1 MANLQ
6 DLFNEIQADSRISN
20 PPTFEEFQSKMEDP
34 AFAERVNE
42 ILGRNG
48 YDVNAYEGL
57 KKKEESMVESAPLS
71 QSESEQPSE
80 TTEPTQMGGIEPV
93 GEVVSEDP
101 QAETEEDLDPLNAD
115 LSAYNLEIKTPLS
128 LNQNAPIQAAPQQQ
142 NVTEGSVMNES
153 LDTPKPVNKYKN
165 NDIISLAKNA
175 KNKFIS
181 KHIDPIF
188 SQAKQATA
196 QFDQE
201 IKPEEE
207 AISQVEEGG
216 PGDPKRKDV
225 KDAATS
231 LYNEMDDLNYK
242 TASRVLGDTRVLGV
256 KMDGDN
262 YEVVFANNKMG
273 GGDQGRSYKGKVGDV
288 TWEGYISNAINSSDL
303 YKDDESWEDLKSA
316 VITQDTYSPELEGK
330 KLSPSFNNNL
340 ASHKSKYFPQGS
352 FGQITGTVTIPK
364 EKNKEEEASFGTD
377 LKRFFEKVKV
387 KVKTQNIISKEDE
400 ERKEYNIAEETI
412 PKTEYVMDTEQ
423 TFYNS
428 LNNTPETN
436 AIMQENALSFSDILL
451 PSSKNKETVMEGIK
465 LFLAKAGY
473 DENEI
478 NQKLGVIYKQ
488 MLRDARYHAAEQY
501 IRHEIENGNKT
512 YKFQD
517 IDRLNQAKE
526 KGIDELMGD
535 ESLVTQSDKNFVS
548 NVWDISLSDYIN
560 HYDAKATV
568 RGRNMDIKNIPGKV
582 SAYTARMNELEA
594 QIEAE
599 KVKLQIPSKEQ
610 LSETV
615 KGLKSTKDK
624 IDAYDAQLSKM
635 EEDMNSLLVD
645 QDGQKY
651 YKDEASKTIYEE
663 LVAQSE
669 KILNERNALVEQN
682 KAGSQDIEKVNQF
695 QNNISRQLKE
705 YEALRKKLNYYDDDP
720 DLLAMRGLSNTLTS
734 IQNYE
739 SDKSAGIKND
749 LYDFQDYR
757 EKVRQDDEIARKEAE
772 DDNMLEA
779 GGKGLVGGFANA
791 LIGISKTGMYLGQV
805 LTDEDSDQKE
815 WTGGDELLA
824 ATSQLQENVGQ
835 WASNPYYEKWGVNW
849 FVNGVGGVVPDLAAV
864 YFTGGGAGFAELAT
878 TRGAIGAVGKIATS
892 PTTVYFTVRST
903 GDYAE
908 RLQKAGYSAGEAFLG
923 GGLIAGTEAMLESLL
938 PSFFNTTESISI
950 KSFWKKTIEEGIAK
964 KLAPEVIAR
973 QLKEGTIGIARNS
986 GKLITTNTFN
996 EKIEEGTQTLFT
1008 EVAFAGATDETIQ
1021 IFDPKTGGMGKTL
1034 EAVTEASAIGG
1045 AMGLVGSSA
1054 KGIRTLIKEKANN
1067 TTLKLTQL
1075 QIGRKY
1081 TEIINEADRLSK
1093 DFKGSEVEK
1102 EYEKINKEYKKLSAN
1117 PNFLEYDD
1125 LAQSEV
1131 LDKSLA
1137 LNDLKEAQKNYES
1150 QNIVDV
1156 KLNNQ
1161 IAEKEKELVSIIN
1174 TAQENT
1180 DVRNDMN
1187 KQLEEIGV
1195 KSFTLNA
1202 NGEVNG
1208 ITFDEWTTS
1217 EEEKEST
1224 EKAIE
1229 IIEKVYKPKAQENAV
1244 QKSSATEVLPRQQG
1258 ETTETGG
1265 KREGV
1270 GSSVQGQGTT
1280 QEVGKEEI
1288 VATPKE
1294 AKEPEAMQTD
1304 IDQVQQSTG
1313 TVINLNEDGTLTI
1326 NAPQRGGQSKKAAA
1340 IENAKQEL
1348 ANLGYNVESRVAQ
1361 PTQQEVAQ
1369 EEGQREFTDEE
1380 FGNTIKETEGMGVV
1394 AGTQSMNDLK
1404 RTAQDPKKGKIVA
1417 QASRAV
1423 NALKSLFPNMNIV
1436 VHESDESYNKAMN
1449 TLGGT
1454 VNTRGQFVYKPSADG
1469 NIQGAV
1475 HINLNRANSRTI
1487 AHEVAHAALLKMFK
1501 GDGKVFGNFKD
1512 KLKDIA
1518 KDQKMT
1524 ITDKDG
1530 NEVETTWGDEAEKL
1544 SSRYQTEDQ
1553 AEEYLAELAGLV
1565 AELDLDKP
1573 VNKSI
1578 LQKIADFINN
1588 FILSNPQL
1596 KALGVKPISDT
1607 SSAEEVLEFFD
1618 TLGKKISRGEEI
1630 KEFEDVNSLGLS
1642 GVVNVSEGVKSKSS
1656 IDSGEIKRFPVNPNT
1671 RVEEDVP
1678 LERFNGKRVNLME
1691 SDRMTGGYISDSE
1704 GNPLFKFYG
1713 GVFYPIITGKW
1724 WASRNKIKAKG
1735 IAENANKN
1743 RDKDGYIY
1751 SAPMIGSDKQHMSNT
1766 DMLTVTVELM
1776 KFDANSK
1783 TSKVKKADVISY
1795 IDKAFSNKSVQ
1806 GKKAVV
1812 KTVLKKSN
1820 NINELFNELEFV
1832 LFQEGDKILDKKG
1845 SPILDENKKPISN
1858 FTFEERLAIVNSI
1871 LGDPKVKEARFPSA
1885 GSISEAAKRFEEP
1898 ITAKANKIGDLVTI
1912 MRTKGTL
1919 QYKTSEVNDDF
1930 YHKSYPEEIYAVNE
1944 DGSPAEIEVY
1954 VLEGAYSMNDVLPS
1968 LTQSSGK
1975 EFTWDEYLEK
1985 HKSENLAIAQYNR
1998 TAKLSSASGE
2008 IKTGVKTKSQMDDV
2022 QRTAQMYNMNDQG
2035 FFPKNADEY
2044 KINRDFERFGLKAKR
2059 ANASSWGPGSL
2070 YLVNQAGRK
2079 VNPFNRPKGKSQ
2091 LSDDEVDQVLKTY
2104 PDLKTTQIV
2113 DENGN
2118 PLIVRHQSQTD
2129 IDINNM
2135 SDKNKGGIRDIL
2147 GRESKDKYGIYFTTE
2162 SAESLK
2168 DMFDKTGKGKTYEVF
2183 LDVKNLLDLGDTHYF
2198 NFETNKPEQL
2208 SDAVVKNSDQYL
2220 DVRDMSKNDV
2230 DRVKALG
2237 YDGIWGNRNEGNYK
2251 GIDEIVVFDKSQI
2264 KPVPTGIVAKSQ
2276 LSDEESEPNQISS
2289 SERKIIADRVKA
2301 EIKAALQGRKEGK
2314 KEGIEQAKEQAQKTI
2329 DSLNKKLE
2337 EGKITKQEL
2346 QDKIK
2351 ELGYNVRWQAAE
2363 ARLAGEIEGKK
2374 AGRAEGRKEGIKE
2387 GVEKG
2392 KEQAQKTIDALN
2404 KKLEEGKITKQEL
2417 QDRIKELGYNIR
2429 FEAGVA
2435 RLAGERTGKSMGKK
2449 FGEFVGYF
2457 KGLKAGRT
2465 EQRGLGALVS
2475 EYIKDVVDNEFGKK
2489 GSISPATLKSISRRA
2504 ATISNQKQLDAFVSY
2519 LDKIIANRRLAEGIN
2534 EIQKQQKKL
2543 LNKIGYQYTTQMKQ
2557 FAKFDLYTADG
2568 DLAFDMNTLEEYL
2581 DALRDLTSDRVPKI
2595 GKMMELFDEMYDINL
2610 QNQPAPKTA
2619 IDSLNE
2625 WQVAVNK
2632 LFNTAKDIIVENNGV
2647 VDLAESFQNY
2657 RAFKSNV
2664 KKYTNALD
2672 ELLVTGMISE
2682 SDYERMFNDVIEK
2695 SAVTD
2700 TYATEFQD
2708 QIDGLKKMLIDGI
2721 TDKGDYGLMDSI
2733 KDWLSNSPNTFTENQ
2748 KKLIDQLMRA
2758 KPDNLMTLS
2767 LEDLDLLNQVTAQI
2781 AEAGFVDEKN
2791 LRTLLDRAEI
2801 RGNEIGKS
2809 LAEQAK
2815 QTKGLFR
2822 KDRYSNAKNGFINM
2836 MNDTLGKSVVF
2847 WESRLGMKENGPFR
2861 KHLVDPIVRAINGW
2875 EKDSQRILKDYQKN
2889 VEKLRSRNI
2898 LKNVPGIGKFINK
2911 TKIEKFKLTSDGN
2924 LVPDGTIKVSK
2935 DAYDRVMIGVVGHIL
2950 DNAWNAKQKKKTVS
2964 DWLGKQMLS
2973 AKVRNNMA
2981 NEDVNELDIVNNI
2994 YNDLK
2999 DSFPDGNG
3007 GLDHMAVLEAF
3018 ESDPTSVLTGSQL
3031 EYYNIARSTLQEA
3044 GEYINSANAIRN
3056 KQHEL
3061 NPYYMPRQSVGVR
3074 EGTLTSTDIAY
3085 NKNVGEAIRSGA
3097 SYQRVLQVPTEAIRY
3112 NVDRLVMTNVHEGL
3126 RDYYLT
3132 EAKRYVR
3139 DVFSN
3144 AKENASQNDAV
3155 MLDNLKQLSDTIAPF
3170 ALAKSE
3176 NTFGLS
3182 KMMGKFFVDAL
3193 IGVVRTP
3200 IEFTTN
3206 LISYAVGNR
3215 SLKSLTL
3222 PFTPKEKQETDKLLS
3237 EFDSSVQF
3245 TGLERKVKL
3254 SGKKGIDGYLD
3265 RESNFGLLNKFLNNV
3280 TGFMRK
3286 GEWKSQFEREFER
3299 NTGEKFSYEKHFVK
3313 EKGKYYD
3320 EMSKA
3325 ASDADF
3331 RMRRIMKG
3339 GNKAEQRQFI
3349 EWFPFVK
3356 SARISADSKM
3366 APFVGMFS
3374 GFINHDADNLN
3385 IGLRKTVT
3393 QKEIKDGLTQA
3404 LGAYGRLSLY
3414 PVLMVI
3420 GKAIANLNLGD
3431 DDEKKEAQE
3440 TLDSLKTPQ
3449 GWSDMALFAAKQ
3461 VGATFFGG
3469 KYAAGGK
3476 IIGNLLLDAAY
3487 TLSDDR
3493 RQRRLIEDT
3502 MRDLYFVDPIDF
3514 YDLPSE
3520 KDDMALQIAANL
3532 QPIVGM
3538 VIDGVSDFVND
3549 VKNKGRE
3556 QVTLYDI
3563 YEWTQQTEEGKQW
3576 MYMANSLAT
3585 LGQTLTVIFTPG
3597 AVPFIDDYVRWAEDE
3612 LSQKEPN
3619 ENTLY
3624 KTPGGEVVDIRELF
3638 LDDSQRLPINTPG
3651 ISSRERDKYSI
3662 LATEKFNK
3670 AIEKEGKQ
3678 IKGLFPDEKYLYIDY
3693 LADKAKYEAGSELGF
3708 PTERWSEAEG
3718 EMVSGEPIPPSERD
3732 NTPESEVT
3740 LEKLHQEI
3748 MKGKQ
3753 LSFVQNIKE
3762 KRKAEDYMFKEFDK
3776 NPNMENDYK
3785 NATIGGKLGVRE
3797 YFKAKYLYD
3806 KYKLTEPPVSSNYF
3820 IKEKGK
3826 IKQTESIPQEE
3837 N

>member
-1 MANLQ
+1 MATLQ
-6 DLFNEIQADSRISN
+6 DLFNELQADERILT
-20 PPTFEEFQSKMEDP
+20 PDTFEEFQSKMESPDY
-34 AFAERVNE
+34 AAKVDDV
-42 ILGRNG
+42 LSRNG
-48 YDVNAYEGL
+48 YDLNAYEGL

-115 LSAYNLEIKTPLS
+115 LSAYNMEIKTPLS
-128 LNQNAPIQAAPQQQ
+128 SIQNTPIQAAPQQQ
-142 NVTEGSVMNES
+142 NVVDGSVMNES
-153 LDTPKPVNKYKN
+153 VDAPKPVNKYKN

-207 AISQVEEGG
+207 TLSQVEEGG

-225 KDAATS
+225 KGAATS
-231 LYNEMDDLNYK
+231 LYNEMDDLNHK

-262 YEVVFANNKMG
+262 YEVVFTNNKMG

-303 YKDDESWEDLKSA
+303 YKDEESWEDLKSA

-352 FGQITGTVTIPK
+352 FGQITGTVTIGK

-387 KVKTQNIISKEDE
+387 KVKTQNIINKDDE

-412 PKTEYVMDTEQ
+412 PKTDYVMDTEQ

-478 NQKLGVIYKQ
+478 NQKSGVIYKQ
-488 MLRDARYHAAEQY
+488 MLRDARYHTAEQY

-526 KGIDELMGD
+526 KGTDELMGD

-651 YKDEASKTIYEE
+651 FKDEASKTIYEE

-835 WASNPYYEKWGVNW
+835 WASNPYYEKWGLNW

-1008 EVAFAGATDETIQ
+1008 EVAFAGSTDETIQ

-1045 AMGLVGSSA
+1045 ATGLVGSSA

-1244 QKSSATEVLPRQQG
+1244 QEPSTTEVLPRQQG
-1258 ETTETGG
+1258 ETTETGSQ
-1265 KREGV
+1265 REGM

-1294 AKEPEAMQTD
+1294 AKEPEAMQND

-1313 TVINLNEDGTLTI
+1313 TVINLNEDGTITI
-1326 NAPQRGGQSKKAAA
+1326 NAPQRGGQSKKDAA

-1394 AGTQSMNDLK
+1394 AGTQSMNDLQK

-1630 KEFEDVNSLGLS
+1630 KTEYVNQ
-1642 GVVNVSEGVKSKSS
+1642 
-1656 IDSGEIKRFPVNPNT
+1656 SGEKLTNNDITYKLQNDFTDEKTGFSFEYLKNT
-1671 RVEEDVP
+1671 EEFKK
-1678 LERFNGKRVNLME
+1678 LEENGTITNDRELSDFNGDYVIAHQPDGAFSGDIYKT
-1691 SDRMTGGYISDSE
+1691 DPKTGEKYKVVDG
-1704 GNPLFKFYG
+1704 KG
-1713 GVFYPIITGKW
+1713 GVFYPIKFNKQGYF
-1724 WASRNKIKAKG
+1724 WASTRDGAKKLTDLLNDVYNKNGGKILMALTSAPKDKLLSSTLAANAVIDIFKSKQLDENLKLSQADVKNALVKGAKSVIVKTDNNGKQKQVGLNLKTVNQKMTFEEIENLVREQLSPDNSSFGDRKVFVESFVSSLVDNIKTKRSEQELGEFFSKSIGNKGFKGEYASGYKLSKANVLQSISDMMLEPMFKTDDRNGSVYAMLETDSEVELVETDEHPSYPFAIKAKNNDVKVHILQDRLLWDENVLNSETGKPMTKEESLKVMPTTAG
-1735 IAENANKN
+1735 ITFKPV
-1743 RDKDGYIY
+1743 I
-1751 SAPMIGSDKQHMSNT
+1751 I
-1766 DMLTVTVELM
+1766 
-1776 KFDANSK
+1776 NSK
-1783 TSKVKKADVISY
+1783 
-1795 IDKAFSNKSVQ
+1795 
-1806 GKKAVV
+1806 GGVV
-1812 KTVLKKSN
+1812 
-1820 NINELFNELEFV
+1820 
-1832 LFQEGDKILDKKG
+1832 
-1845 SPILDENKKPISN
+1845 
-1858 FTFEERLAIVNSI
+1858 
-1871 LGDPKVKEARFPSA
+1871 
-1885 GSISEAAKRFEEP
+1885 
-1898 ITAKANKIGDLVTI
+1898 AKA
-1912 MRTKGTL
+1912 
-1919 QYKTSEVNDDF
+1919 
-1930 YHKSYPEEIYAVNE
+1930 
-1944 DGSPAEIEVY
+1944 
-1954 VLEGAYSMNDVLPS
+1954 
-1968 LTQSSGK
+1968 
-1975 EFTWDEYLEK
+1975 
-1985 HKSENLAIAQYNR
+1985 
-1998 TAKLSSASGE
+1998 
-2008 IKTGVKTKSQMDDV
+2008 QMDDV

-2044 KINRDFERFGLKAKR
+2044 KINKDFERFGLKAKR

-2091 LSDDEVDQVLKTY
+2091 LSEEELNIAEQVAGNAKSIMDTTGVSQAEAIKQAVLEVTEGDQDAADRYLKQSGIKE
-2104 PDLKTTQIV
+2104 LLNNKIKQIKAKT
-2113 DENGN
+2113 E
-2118 PLIVRHQSQTD
+2118 
-2129 IDINNM
+2129 
-2135 SDKNKGGIRDIL
+2135 
-2147 GRESKDKYGIYFTTE
+2147 RELE
-2162 SAESLK
+2162 AESP
-2168 DMFDKTGKGKTYEVF
+2168 EV
-2183 LDVKNLLDLGDTHYF
+2183 T
-2198 NFETNKPEQL
+2198 
-2208 SDAVVKNSDQYL
+2208 
-2220 DVRDMSKNDV
+2220 
-2230 DRVKALG
+2230 
-2237 YDGIWGNRNEGNYK
+2237 I
-2251 GIDEIVVFDKSQI
+2251 
-2264 KPVPTGIVAKSQ
+2264 
-2276 LSDEESEPNQISS
+2276 
-2289 SERKIIADRVKA
+2289 SERKLLLDRVKA
-2301 EIKAALQGRKEGK
+2301 EVKAALEGRKEGK
-2314 KEGIEQAKEQAQKTI
+2314 KEGVEQ
-2329 DSLNKKLE
+2329 
-2337 EGKITKQEL
+2337 
-2346 QDKIK
+2346 
-2351 ELGYNVRWQAAE
+2351 
-2363 ARLAGEIEGKK
+2363 
-2374 AGRAEGRKEGIKE
+2374 
-2387 GVEKG
+2387 G

-2435 RLAGERTGKSMGKK
+2435 RLAGERTGKSLGKK

-2534 EIQKQQKKL
+2534 EIQRQQKKL
-2543 LNKIGYQYTTQMKQ
+2543 LNKLGYQYTSQMKQ

-2568 DLAFDMNTLEEYL
+2568 DLAFDMNTLEQYL
-2581 DALRDLTSDRVPKI
+2581 QALEDLNQKVPNI
-2595 GKMMELFDEMYDINL
+2595 GKMMQLFDDMYDINQ
-2610 QNQPAPKTA
+2610 QNMPAD
-2619 IDSLNE
+2619 ID
-2625 WQVAVNK
+2625 
-2632 LFNTAKDIIVENNGV
+2632 IVEEFKKWQDSSKELFTNTSIGSFEDYRKFKREVGKYMRALNTLLDTGV
-2647 VDLAESFQNY
+2647 INESQ
-2657 RAFKSNV
+2657 
-2664 KKYTNALD
+2664 
-2672 ELLVTGMISE
+2672 
-2682 SDYERMFNDVIEK
+2682 YEAAKNKVIED
-2695 SAVTD
+2695 SAPYDAYSTQ
-2700 TYATEFQD
+2700 FQD
-2708 QIDGLKKMLIDGI
+2708 QIDALKQELVQGI
-2721 TDKGDYGLMDSI
+2721 TDNSNYSLVDSI
-2733 KDWLSNSPNTFTENQ
+2733 KDWLKNSPNTFTENQ
-2748 KKLIDQLMRA
+2748 RKLIDQLLRA
-2758 KPDNLMTLS
+2758 KADNLMELS
-2767 LEDLDLLNQVTAQI
+2767 LDDLDLLNQVVVQI
-2781 AEAGFVDEKN
+2781 AENGFVDEKN

-2822 KDRYSNAKNGFINM
+2822 KDRYSNAKNGYINM

-2875 EKDSQRILKDYQKN
+2875 EKDSQRILKDYQKK
-2889 VEKLRSRNI
+2889 VEKLRSINI
-2898 LKNVPGIGKFINK
+2898 FKNPSDIKKLINK

-2999 DSFPDGNG
+2999 ESFPDGNG

-3193 IGVVRTP
+3193 IGFVRTP

-3265 RESNFGLLNKFLNNV
+3265 RESRFSLINKFLNNV

-3385 IGLRKTVT
+3385 IGLRKAVT

-3440 TLDSLKTPQ
+3440 TLDSLKTPK

-3538 VIDGVSDFVND
+3538 VIDGVSDFAND

-3585 LGQTLTVIFTPG
+3585 LGQTLTVVFTPG

-3670 AIEKEGKQ
+3670 AIKKEEKQ

-3762 KRKAEDYMFKEFDK
+3762 KRKVEDYMFKEFDK
-3776 NPNMENDYK
+3776 APNMENDYK

-3820 IKEKGK
+3820 IKEKGQ
-3826 IKQTESIPQEE
+3826 IKQVESTPTEE

>member
-1 MANLQ
+1 
-6 DLFNEIQADSRISN
+6 
-20 PPTFEEFQSKMEDP
+20 
-34 AFAERVNE
+34 
-42 ILGRNG
+42 
-48 YDVNAYEGL
+48 
-57 KKKEESMVESAPLS
+57 MVESAPLS

-115 LSAYNLEIKTPLS
+115 LSAYNMEIKTPLS
-128 LNQNAPIQAAPQQQ
+128 SIQNTPIQAAPQQQ
-142 NVTEGSVMNES
+142 NVVDGSVMNES
-153 LDTPKPVNKYKN
+153 VDAPKPVNKYKN

-207 AISQVEEGG
+207 TLSQVEEGG

-225 KDAATS
+225 KGAATS
-231 LYNEMDDLNYK
+231 LYNEMDDLNHK

-262 YEVVFANNKMG
+262 YEVVFTNNKMG

-303 YKDDESWEDLKSA
+303 YKDEESWEDLKSA

-352 FGQITGTVTIPK
+352 FGQITGTVTIGK

-387 KVKTQNIISKEDE
+387 KVKTQNIINKDDE

-412 PKTEYVMDTEQ
+412 PKTDYVMDTEQ

-478 NQKLGVIYKQ
+478 NQKSGVIYKQ
-488 MLRDARYHAAEQY
+488 MLRDARYHTAEQY

-526 KGIDELMGD
+526 KGTDELMGD

-651 YKDEASKTIYEE
+651 FKDEASKTIYEE

-835 WASNPYYEKWGVNW
+835 WASNPYYEKWGLNW

-1008 EVAFAGATDETIQ
+1008 EVAFAGSTDETIQ

-1045 AMGLVGSSA
+1045 ATGLVGSSA

-1244 QKSSATEVLPRQQG
+1244 QEPSTTEVLPRQQG
-1258 ETTETGG
+1258 ETTETGSQ
-1265 KREGV
+1265 REGM

-1294 AKEPEAMQTD
+1294 AKEPEAMQND

-1326 NAPQRGGQSKKAAA
+1326 NAPQRGGQSKKDAA

-1394 AGTQSMNDLK
+1394 AGTQSMNDLQK

-1630 KEFEDVNSLGLS
+1630 KTEYVNQ
-1642 GVVNVSEGVKSKSS
+1642 
-1656 IDSGEIKRFPVNPNT
+1656 SGEKLTNNDITYKLQNDFTDEKTGFSFEYLKNT
-1671 RVEEDVP
+1671 EEFKK
-1678 LERFNGKRVNLME
+1678 LEENGTITNDRELSDFNGDYVIAHQPDGAFSGDIYKT
-1691 SDRMTGGYISDSE
+1691 DPKTGEKYKVVDG
-1704 GNPLFKFYG
+1704 KG
-1713 GVFYPIITGKW
+1713 GVFYPIKFNKQGYF
-1724 WASRNKIKAKG
+1724 WASTRDGAKKLTDLLNDVYNKNGGKILMALTSAPKDKLLSSTLAANAVIDIFKSKQLDENLKLSQADVKNALVKGAKSVIVKTDNNGKQKQVGLNLKTVNQKMTFEEIENLVREQLSPDNSSFGDRKVFVESFVSSLVDNIKTKRSEQELGEFFSKSIGNKGFKGEYASGYKLSKANVLQSISDMMLEPMFKTDDRNGSVYAMLETDSEVELVETDEHPSYPFAIKAKNNDVKVHILQDRLLWDENVLNSETGKPMTKEESLKVMPTTAG
-1735 IAENANKN
+1735 ITFKPV
-1743 RDKDGYIY
+1743 I
-1751 SAPMIGSDKQHMSNT
+1751 I
-1766 DMLTVTVELM
+1766 
-1776 KFDANSK
+1776 NSK
-1783 TSKVKKADVISY
+1783 
-1795 IDKAFSNKSVQ
+1795 
-1806 GKKAVV
+1806 GGVV
-1812 KTVLKKSN
+1812 
-1820 NINELFNELEFV
+1820 
-1832 LFQEGDKILDKKG
+1832 
-1845 SPILDENKKPISN
+1845 
-1858 FTFEERLAIVNSI
+1858 
-1871 LGDPKVKEARFPSA
+1871 
-1885 GSISEAAKRFEEP
+1885 
-1898 ITAKANKIGDLVTI
+1898 AKA
-1912 MRTKGTL
+1912 
-1919 QYKTSEVNDDF
+1919 
-1930 YHKSYPEEIYAVNE
+1930 
-1944 DGSPAEIEVY
+1944 
-1954 VLEGAYSMNDVLPS
+1954 
-1968 LTQSSGK
+1968 
-1975 EFTWDEYLEK
+1975 
-1985 HKSENLAIAQYNR
+1985 
-1998 TAKLSSASGE
+1998 
-2008 IKTGVKTKSQMDDV
+2008 QMDDV

-2044 KINRDFERFGLKAKR
+2044 KINKDFERFGLKAKR

-2091 LSDDEVDQVLKTY
+2091 LSEEELNIAEQVAGNAKSIMDTTGVSQAEAIKQAVLEVTEGDQDAADRYLKQSGIKE
-2104 PDLKTTQIV
+2104 LLNNKIKQIKAKT
-2113 DENGN
+2113 E
-2118 PLIVRHQSQTD
+2118 
-2129 IDINNM
+2129 
-2135 SDKNKGGIRDIL
+2135 
-2147 GRESKDKYGIYFTTE
+2147 RELE
-2162 SAESLK
+2162 AESP
-2168 DMFDKTGKGKTYEVF
+2168 EV
-2183 LDVKNLLDLGDTHYF
+2183 T
-2198 NFETNKPEQL
+2198 
-2208 SDAVVKNSDQYL
+2208 
-2220 DVRDMSKNDV
+2220 
-2230 DRVKALG
+2230 
-2237 YDGIWGNRNEGNYK
+2237 I
-2251 GIDEIVVFDKSQI
+2251 
-2264 KPVPTGIVAKSQ
+2264 
-2276 LSDEESEPNQISS
+2276 
-2289 SERKIIADRVKA
+2289 SERKLLLDRVKA
-2301 EIKAALQGRKEGK
+2301 EVKAALEGRKEGK
-2314 KEGIEQAKEQAQKTI
+2314 KEGVEQ
-2329 DSLNKKLE
+2329 
-2337 EGKITKQEL
+2337 
-2346 QDKIK
+2346 
-2351 ELGYNVRWQAAE
+2351 
-2363 ARLAGEIEGKK
+2363 
-2374 AGRAEGRKEGIKE
+2374 
-2387 GVEKG
+2387 G

-2435 RLAGERTGKSMGKK
+2435 RLAGERTGKSLGKK

-2534 EIQKQQKKL
+2534 EIQRQQKKL
-2543 LNKIGYQYTTQMKQ
+2543 LNKLGYQYTSQMKQ

-2568 DLAFDMNTLEEYL
+2568 DLAFDMNTLEQYL
-2581 DALRDLTSDRVPKI
+2581 QALEDLNQKVPNI
-2595 GKMMELFDEMYDINL
+2595 GKMMQLFDDMYDINQ
-2610 QNQPAPKTA
+2610 QNMPAD
-2619 IDSLNE
+2619 ID
-2625 WQVAVNK
+2625 
-2632 LFNTAKDIIVENNGV
+2632 IVEEFKKWQDSSKELFTNTSIGSFEDYRKFKREVGKYMRALNTLLDTGV
-2647 VDLAESFQNY
+2647 INESQ
-2657 RAFKSNV
+2657 
-2664 KKYTNALD
+2664 
-2672 ELLVTGMISE
+2672 
-2682 SDYERMFNDVIEK
+2682 YEAAKNKVIED
-2695 SAVTD
+2695 SAPYDAYSTQ
-2700 TYATEFQD
+2700 FQD
-2708 QIDGLKKMLIDGI
+2708 QIDALKQELVQGI
-2721 TDKGDYGLMDSI
+2721 TDNSNYSLVDSI
-2733 KDWLSNSPNTFTENQ
+2733 KDWLKNSPNTFTENQ
-2748 KKLIDQLMRA
+2748 RKLIDQLLRA
-2758 KPDNLMTLS
+2758 KADNLMELS
-2767 LEDLDLLNQVTAQI
+2767 LDDLDLLNQVVVQI
-2781 AEAGFVDEKN
+2781 AENGFVDEKN

-2822 KDRYSNAKNGFINM
+2822 KDRYSNAKNGYINM

-2875 EKDSQRILKDYQKN
+2875 EKDSQRILKDYQKK
-2889 VEKLRSRNI
+2889 VEKLRSINI
-2898 LKNVPGIGKFINK
+2898 FKNPSDIKKLINK

-2999 DSFPDGNG
+2999 ESFPDGNG

-3193 IGVVRTP
+3193 IGFVRTP

-3265 RESNFGLLNKFLNNV
+3265 RESRFSLINKFLNNV

-3385 IGLRKTVT
+3385 IGLRKAVT

-3440 TLDSLKTPQ
+3440 TLDSLKTPK

-3538 VIDGVSDFVND
+3538 VIDGVSDFAND

-3585 LGQTLTVIFTPG
+3585 LGQTLTVVFTPG

-3670 AIEKEGKQ
+3670 AIKKEEKQ

-3762 KRKAEDYMFKEFDK
+3762 KRKVEDYMFKEFDK
-3776 NPNMENDYK
+3776 APNMENDYK

-3820 IKEKGK
+3820 IKEKGQ
-3826 IKQTESIPQEE
+3826 IKQVESTPTEE